1 MKLTVVA
8 SCSALTFDH
17 NKWISY
23 SHWGMF
29 PLLRGKPSNSRGE
42 A

>member
-1 MKLTVVA
+1 MTLTVVT
-8 SCSALTFDH
+8 SRSAFMFDR
-17 NKWISY
+17 NEWISY

-29 PLLRGKPSNSRGE
+29 SVRRQQASNSRGE